1 MVNGGQ
7 DDLRQELEILKQRV
21 AELAQYHL
29 AALVASADDA
39 IISKSLDGTIQT
51 WNEGAQKIFGY
62 APSEIIGRPI
72 FTLIPPELHDE
83 EYEILRKIRL
93 GERVSHVDTIRITK
107 DHRHLHVSLTISPI
121 KDKKGRITGAS
132 K

>member
-1 MVNGGQ
+1 MSKRGH
-7 DDLRQELEILKQRV
+7 DDLRQELKILKQRV
-21 AELAQYHL
+21 AELEQAELAQYHL

-93 GERVSHVDTIRITK
+93 GERV
-107 DHRHLHVSLTISPI
+107 
-121 KDKKGRITGAS
+121 
-132 K
+132 